1 MTGSG
6 EIMKVN
12 FSFSNFKECSIK
24 YVPWFFLWADLV
36 AIAILCA
43 LVLAY
48 LPTQNGDNVEHI
60 HSSFMIALGQV
71 PYRDFFQHHN
81 PLLWYLFAPLTKLF
95 AYDPTISEV
104 VSLISFLVFL
114 KSLVY
119 VYKLNVEFLSN
130 KFWGLA
136 AAAAIATPGY
146 KLYAVDFR
154 PDNYMVFCLIAGIY
168 YLFSYLKE
176 QKRYQISVAFLWFF
190 VGLMFAQKALFPLA
204 VLGVCILYFWKI
216 NVIKT
221 NDLLWAMLLPG
232 LGLCSFIGYLWHY
245 DMIELYYLSN
255 YTFNLNLVEGFE
267 RGKVVAFPALMFMWV
282 MLGFAGALM
291 GIFSKNKYW
300 LVIIVLFVTE
310 FLQRKFYFSPYSYY
324 YWLLIYFAVLC
335 GVPLLYRL
343 DAKNRIVRF
352 VFVAVVYYFLSKA
365 MVYYHDLVLRSA
377 NKPYLPDYISRRIT
391 PCDYVFNGDGMMY
404 NIFGKDPAYY
414 WQLIG
419 QLDVIGEKT
428 KIRPRPN
435 INNLIAQLKPKFIFG
450 RSYFNKFSSE
460 SGHPQV
466 IHYVDLGLVNR
477 YYQPTPFSVV
487 YMLKPEYD
495 KRKCL
500 RDEATGVWQYQE

>member
-1 MTGSG
+1 MLGKFTFAD
-6 EIMKVN
+6 IKAY
-12 FSFSNFKECSIK
+12 FIK
-24 YVPWFFLWADLV
+24 YVPTVALIVDLV
-36 AIAILCA
+36 AMAVLCA

-81 PLLWYLFAPLTKLF
+81 PLLWYLFAPLVKLF
-95 AYDPTISEV
+95 AYDATISEV

-119 VYKLNVEFLSN
+119 VYRLNEEFLSN

-176 QKRYQISVAFLWFF
+176 TKRYKLIVAFLWFF
-190 VGLMFAQKALFPLA
+190 ISFMFAQKALFPLFI
-204 VLGVCILYFWKI
+204 LGCCILYFWQIGEVKTSDL
-216 NVIKT
+216 IKGLVVPSLGMCGF
-221 NDLLWAMLLPG
+221 LL
-232 LGLCSFIGYLWHY
+232 YLWHY
-245 DMIELYYLSN
+245 DMIELYYRSN

-267 RGKVVAFPALMFMWV
+267 RSKIVMFPTLMLCWIC
-282 MLGFAGALM
+282 LGCAGSIW
-291 GIFSKNKYW
+291 GGFSGNKYW
-300 LVIIVLFVTE
+300 RVLIVLFVSE
-310 FLQRKFYFSPYSYY
+310 LLQRKLYFSPYSYY
-324 YWLLIYFAVLC
+324 FWLLIYFAVLC
-335 GVPLLYRL
+335 GVPLLFRL
-343 DAKNRIVRF
+343 DAHHRGIRFLFIVIL
-352 VFVAVVYYFLSKA
+352 YYFLGKA
-365 MVYYHDLVLRSA
+365 VFYYHELVERSEG
-377 NKPYLPDYISRRIT
+377 KPYLPDYISRRIT

-428 KIRPRPN
+428 GIHPRPD
-435 INNLIAQLKPKFIFG
+435 INYLIETLKPKFIFG
-450 RSYFNKFSSE
+450 RSYFNKFANE

-466 IHYVDLGLVNR
+466 VHYVNPDLVAH
-477 YYQPTPFSVV
+477 YYQSTPFSVV
-487 YMLKPEYD
+487 YQLKPEYS
-495 KRKCL
+495 KRKCIL
-500 RDEATGVWQYQE
+500 NPVSGVWQYQE